1 MVKTMLS
8 KKIPCENYM
17 IEVNKVPTLNTS
29 SNLKDVIDIMNH
41 HKLGTVCII
50 DNKSKLK
57 GIITDGDIRRKL
69 ISIQKPL
76 PAIITDDL
84 KLFYSKKPKC
94 VSNKIS
100 IYKALKIMNTF
111 RIWDLPVVD
120 KGKKLIG
127 VLHLHF
133 ILKKIFFDK

>member
-1 MVKTMLS
+1 MLS

>member
-111 RIWDLPVVD
+111 RIWDLPVSI
-120 KGKKLIG
+120 KEKN
-127 VLHLHF
+127 
-133 ILKKIFFDK
+133 